1 MHRAT
6 YCCWDGLVAA
16 AHQSKSECRCLLNL
30 VGPRFFQRCDA
41 QLARVR
47 NPIHELLML
56 EGLLI
61 ELKSFQV
68 RYQQLGT
75 LLDPDFFRAYLLG

>member
-1 MHRAT
+1 MHHYA
-6 YCCWDGLVAA
+6 
-16 AHQSKSECRCLLNL
+16 LNL

-75 LLDPDFFRAYLLG
+75 LLNPDFFRAYLLG

>member
-1 MHRAT
+1 MHHNA
-6 YCCWDGLVAA
+6 
-16 AHQSKSECRCLLNL
+16 LNL

-75 LLDPDFFRAYLLG
+75 LLDPDFFSAYLLGLTCFTLELIGFI

>member
-1 MHRAT
+1 
-6 YCCWDGLVAA
+6 
-16 AHQSKSECRCLLNL
+16 
-30 VGPRFFQRCDA
+30 
-41 QLARVR
+41 
-47 NPIHELLML
+47 ML